1 MRHCTLQE
9 SLSLLVLFL
18 LMVPGFGQ
26 AETGVTDTEIVLG
39 SSLALE
45 GHASFLGTQTLHGA
59 QAYLNSINEKG
70 GIHGRKLRIISY
82 NDNYDPDTC
91 EINTKKL
98 IDEDHVFA
106 LFSYVGT
113 PTTVKVI
120 PLIDAARIPLFGVF
134 SGAESLR
141 QPVNKN
147 IFNVRSSYYQETA
160 GIVEHFWKDLGLKN
174 IAVFHQNDAYGQAGL
189 KGVELALEKLGSKPV
204 AIGTYERGSTDIS
217 SALETI
223 RNAKPDAVVMIG
235 VYAPTAMFVRSAKWS
250 NFSPYFHSVSFV
262 GAEEL
267 AKMLGVGRDSDGLI
281 VTQVV
286 PPPESETP
294 AIVEYRTL
302 LKKSFP
308 EDEPNFVSLE
318 GFFNAKA
325 LVSILEKTG
334 KELTRQSFV
343 ETADSCSNLD
353 IGLEPKVTFSST
365 DHQAFDAV
373 YFTVIKDGK
382 YVEISDWTTVKKK
395 F

>member
-1 MRHCTLQE
+1 MYYRPILYLCGILA
-9 SLSLLVLFL
+9 LVLI
-18 LMVPGFGQ
+18 PG
-26 AETGVTDTEIVLG
+26 AVRSETGVTDTEIILG

-59 QAYLNSINEKG
+59 QTYFNSVNEKG
-70 GIHGRKLRIISY
+70 GVHGRKIRVISI

-91 EINTKKL
+91 ETNTKKL
-98 IDEDHVFA
+98 IDEDKVFA

-120 PLIDAARIPLFGVF
+120 PLIDAAQIPLFGVF

-147 IFNVRSSYYQETA
+147 IFNIRSSYYQETA
-160 GIVEHFWKDLGLKN
+160 GIIGHFWNDLGLKN

-204 AIGTYERGSTDIS
+204 AIGTYERGSNDIS
-217 SALETI
+217 TALETI
-223 RNAKPDAVVMIG
+223 RNAKPDAVIMIG
-235 VYAPTAMFVRSAKWS
+235 VYGPTATFVRSAKWS
-250 NFSPYFHSVSFV
+250 SFNPYFHSVSFV

-267 AKMLGVGRDSDGLI
+267 AKLLGVGRDSDGLI

-286 PPPESETP
+286 PPPESDKT
-294 AIVEYRTL
+294 AIAEYRTL

-325 LVSILEKTG
+325 LVAVLEKAG
-334 KELTRQSFV
+334 KDLTRQSFRS
-343 ETADSCSNLD
+343 TADSMLD
-353 IGLEPKVTFSST
+353 VDLGLESKLNFSAT

-373 YFTVIKDGK
+373 YFTIIKDGK
-382 YVEISDWTTVKKK
+382 YVEIKDWTTVKRK